1 MDAEK
6 LKSFGCPLEAT
17 LSMIGG
23 KYKLII
29 IFLLIER
36 TLRYSQLQRELP
48 QASPKMLAQ
57 QLKELEKSGLI
68 NRKLYPVVPPKT
80 EYSLTELGR
89 SLVPIILDIYEW
101 GERLYTTAGVESP
114 CSEVDLQRMRRV
126 VAGLHQAA

>member
-68 NRKLYPVVPPKT
+68 ILI
-80 EYSLTELGR
+80 YS
-89 SLVPIILDIYEW
+89 
-101 GERLYTTAGVESP
+101 TTYV
-114 CSEVDLQRMRRV
+114 
-126 VAGLHQAA
+126 

>member
-89 SLVPIILDIYEW
+89 SLVPIILDIYKW

>member
-1 MDAEK
+1 M
-6 LKSFGCPLEAT
+6 
-17 LSMIGG
+17 
-23 KYKLII
+23 
-29 IFLLIER
+29 
-36 TLRYSQLQRELP
+36 
-48 QASPKMLAQ
+48 
-57 QLKELEKSGLI
+57 I

-126 VAGLHQAA
+126 VAGLHQAV

>member
-6 LKSFGCPLEAT
+6 LKSFGCPLEAS